1 MDQIYT
7 TISSGAKMPLLGLG
21 VYNMHGRDAERAVK
35 HAIDL
40 GYRLIDTATSYNN
53 EKEVGNAIRAS
64 GLARKD
70 LFVTTKVPNTEQGYD
85 KTLKAFDKSER
96 ELDIEYIDLYLVH
109 WPIKATRK
117 DTWKA
122 LERLYQEK
130 RVRAVGVANYLIPF
144 LEELKTYAQM
154 VPMVN
159 QVEFSPFL
167 FLRDLLAY
175 CKEAGIQLQAYTP
188 LVRGSKMENPLLME
202 LSAKY
207 QKTPAQVILRWNIQH
222 GVSVIPKSANPDR
235 QRENLDIFDFSISPE
250 DMNRIDGLNEN
261 YRVVEDPMGM
271 L

>member
-1 MDQIYT
+1 M
-7 TISSGAKMPLLGLG
+7 
-21 VYNMHGRDAERAVK
+21 
-35 HAIDL
+35 
-40 GYRLIDTATSYNN
+40 
-53 EKEVGNAIRAS
+53 
-64 GLARKD
+64 
-70 LFVTTKVPNTEQGYD
+70 
-85 KTLKAFDKSER
+85 
-96 ELDIEYIDLYLVH
+96 
-109 WPIKATRK
+109 
-117 DTWKA
+117 
-122 LERLYQEK
+122 YQEK

>member
-1 MDQIYT
+1 MEQIYT
-7 TISSGAKMPLLGLG
+7 AISSGARMPLLGLG
-21 VYNMHGRDAERAVK
+21 VYNMHGREAERAVK

-53 EKEVGNAIRAS
+53 EKEVGNAIRSA
-64 GLARKD
+64 GVARKD

-85 KTLKAFDKSER
+85 NTLRAFDKSER

-109 WPIKATRK
+109 WPIKNTRK

-130 RVRAVGVANYLIPF
+130 RVRAIGVANYLIPF
-144 LEELKTYAQM
+144 MEELKSYAQIL
-154 VPMVN
+154 PMVN

-167 FLRDLLAY
+167 FLEDLLNY
-175 CKEAGIQLQAYTP
+175 CKQAGIQLQAYTP
-188 LVRGSKMENPLLME
+188 LVRGSKMEHPLLRE
-202 LSAKY
+202 LSSTY
-207 QKTPAQVILRWNIQH
+207 NKTPAQIILRWNIQH

-235 QRENLDIFDFSISPE
+235 QRENLEIFDFKISAE
-250 DMNRIDGLNEN
+250 DMDRLDGLNEN
-261 YRVVEDPMGM
+261 YRVVDDPMSM